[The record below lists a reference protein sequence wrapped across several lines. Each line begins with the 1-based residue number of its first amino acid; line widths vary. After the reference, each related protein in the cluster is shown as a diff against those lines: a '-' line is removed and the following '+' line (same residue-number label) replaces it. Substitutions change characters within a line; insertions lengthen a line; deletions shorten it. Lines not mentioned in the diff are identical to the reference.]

1 MRTWVDASMIIALDS
16 IGEVEILRELL
27 GRVTVTK
34 EVAREVIT
42 GKESQKLRD
51 ARRGWLEVREVAG
64 ARDRWRSL
72 GLGRGEASM
81 FLTPT
86 GDRLVLD
93 ESPARTVAESEGRDY
108 VGLLGL
114 LLAGVDRGRVT
125 VTRALDVVRRL
136 LRSGFRV
143 STDLYDEVMHAL
155 DDLEGTR

>member
-72 GLGRGEASM
+72 GLGRGEAAM
-81 FLTPT
+81 FQTPT
-86 GDRLVLD
+86 GDRLVLE

-114 LLAGVDRGRVT
+114 LLAGGDRGRVT
-125 VTRALDVVRRL
+125 GTRALCVVRRL
-136 LRSGFRV
+136 LCSGFCLATV
-143 STDLYDEVMHAL
+143 LFGLIMQAL
-155 DDLEGTR
+155 